1 MKSILEILVGEDYHS
16 RIMNDRRRPNALG
29 CARPRDAA
37 HEVWMDG
44 TLMAVMRNTLMEPSI
59 RIEGASRVQSVALN
73 RVAALTALFIA
84 GFTTFLS
91 VYATQPLLPQFRQI
105 FQASELLV
113 SLTVSATVLA
123 VALAAP
129 ILGLAADYLGRKRVI
144 VTAIVGLAIPT
155 ALAASSANLGQF
167 VLWRF
172 LQGFF
177 IPGIIAVAIAYIS
190 EESPSHSVGWTMAI
204 YVTGTVIGG
213 FAGRF
218 LSGFM
223 AHHWGWR
230 VGFIV
235 LGAITFVGA
244 AATYWLLPR
253 STKFV
258 RRERSALSLRPLSM
272 HLRNPQLLA
281 TYAVGFNVLFCLV
294 GVFTYVNFYLADEPF
309 LFGPTALGLVF
320 AVYLIGAAVTPVAG
334 RILDRAGYRLA
345 LVGATVMGATGMLLT
360 LIRYVPA
367 IIMGLALAATCAFVC
382 QSAASSNVGKAAT
395 EARSSAAGLYVAL
408 YYLGGFAGSLV
419 PGFFWSHGGWPGCVA
434 IIICVQAITALI
446 AYRLWRD

>member
-1 MKSILEILVGEDYHS
+1 
-16 RIMNDRRRPNALG
+16 
-29 CARPRDAA
+29 
-37 HEVWMDG
+37 
-44 TLMAVMRNTLMEPSI
+44 MAVLRNTVMEPCLQ
-59 RIEGASRVQSVALN
+59 IEGRAKVQSVALN
-73 RVAALTALFIA
+73 RAASLTALFIA
-84 GFTTFLS
+84 GFATFVN
-91 VYATQPLLPQFRQI
+91 VYSTQPLLPQFRQV

-129 ILGLAADYLGRKRVI
+129 VLGLAADYLGRKRVI
-144 VTAIVGLAIPT
+144 VAAIAGLAIPT
-155 ALAASSANLGQF
+155 MLAASSANLGQF
-167 VLWRF
+167 VFWRF

-190 EESPSHSVGWTMAI
+190 EESPRNSVGSTMAI

-218 LSGFM
+218 LTGLM
-223 AHHWGWR
+223 ANHWGWR
-230 VGFIV
+230 IGFMV
-235 LGAITFVGA
+235 LGVITFVGA

-258 RRERSALSLRPLSM
+258 RGDRSALSLRPLAM

-320 AVYLIGAAVTPVAG
+320 AVYLIGGAVTPLAG
-334 RILDRAGYRLA
+334 RVLDRIGYRRT
-345 LVGATVMGATGMLLT
+345 LVGATAMGAAGMLMT
-360 LIRYVPA
+360 LIHSVPA
-367 IIMGLALAATCAFVC
+367 IIMGLALAANCAFIC
-382 QSAASSNVGKAAT
+382 QSAASSNVGKAAN

-408 YYLGGFAGSLV
+408 YYFGGFAGSLV
-419 PGFFWSHGGWPGCVA
+419 PGFFWSHGGWLGCVA
-434 IIICVQAITALI
+434 IIICVQAITAFI